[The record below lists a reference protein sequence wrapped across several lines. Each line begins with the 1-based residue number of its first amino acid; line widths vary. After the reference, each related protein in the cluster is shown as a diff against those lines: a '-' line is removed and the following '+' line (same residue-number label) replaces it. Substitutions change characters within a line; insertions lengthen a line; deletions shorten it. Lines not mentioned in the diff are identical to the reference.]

1 MPTDDDARAADA
13 PALGDEA
20 PATGEAPP
28 LTVTLL
34 GTGTSTGVPVLGC
47 TCPVCR
53 SDDPRDRRTRCA
65 CHVRIGPAAAGAS
78 GADDDDPDA
87 PALHLQIDT
96 GPDFRAQALREGLT
110 RVDAVC
116 YTHHHFDHIA
126 GLDDLRPFFFRHRA
140 PMPCYGL
147 PATNEVLRTRHDY
160 IFGDD
165 RYPGAP
171 RLRLHDVEE
180 APFALASRY
189 DDRAAPVT
197 VTPVPLW
204 HGDMPVLG
212 FRIGRFAYL
221 TDVSHIPEAS
231 FERLRGVDTL
241 VLDALRPEPHPTHLS
256 FDDGVAAARRIGAR
270 QTYFIHMTHSVFH
283 AEQDAALPDGIHLGY
298 DGLSFTVE

>member
-1 MPTDDDARAADA
+1 M
-13 PALGDEA
+13 
-20 PATGEAPP
+20 PP

-34 GTGTSTGVPVLGC
+34 GTGTSTGVPVIGC

-65 CHVRIGPAAAGAS
+65 CHVRVGPEDG
-78 GADDDDPDA
+78 

-96 GPDFRAQALREGLT
+96 GPDFRTQALREGLT

-140 PMPCYGL
+140 PLPCYGL
-147 PATNEVLRTRHDY
+147 PQTNAVLRARHDY

-171 RLRLHDVEE
+171 RLRLRDVEE
-180 APFALASRY
+180 APFAVAPRY
-189 DDRAAPVT
+189 DDNADLAPVA
-197 VTPVPLW
+197 VTPIPLW

-212 FRIGRFAYL
+212 FRLGRFAYL

-231 FERLRGVDTL
+231 FEQLADVDTL
-241 VLDALRPEPHPTHLS
+241 VLDALRPEPHPTHFS
-256 FDDGVAAARRIGAR
+256 FDDGVDAARRIGAR

-283 AEQDAALPDGIHLGY
+283 AEQDAALPDGIHLGH
-298 DGLSFTVE
+298 DGLSLKVE